1 MCIYYFLFATILFTG
16 FVWNGL
22 WILELAVDDDKRVKI
37 EGDVELDIN
46 PLRPRD
52 VRSDIRILYYCVKI
66 K

>member
-1 MCIYYFLFATILFTG
+1 MLDGNLLLG

-22 WILELAVDDDKRVKI
+22 WILELAADGDKRVKI

-52 VRSDIRILYYCVKI
+52 VRFDHLYI
-66 K
+66 Q